1 MWAASKATS
10 LQTAA
15 AGLATTRVSAWSS
28 EGFRKAFGPQAAKAA
43 LTNLQ
48 NADVDRAKAI
58 LFHPQSRPIQDAFM
72 IGVNEVVSRAK
83 STKNAMTA
91 AAQKADAAIRG

>member
-1 MWAASKATS
+1 MVGRRPSTRSSRIWRTGDE
-10 LQTAA
+10 TPV
-15 AGLATTRVSAWSS
+15 GLVERGLKT
-28 EGFRKAFGPQAAKAA
+28 FGPQAAAAA

-72 IGVNEVVSRAK
+72 IGVNEVVSGAK
-83 STKNAMTA
+83 SAKSAMTA
-91 AAQKADAAIRG
+91 AAEKANAAIRG